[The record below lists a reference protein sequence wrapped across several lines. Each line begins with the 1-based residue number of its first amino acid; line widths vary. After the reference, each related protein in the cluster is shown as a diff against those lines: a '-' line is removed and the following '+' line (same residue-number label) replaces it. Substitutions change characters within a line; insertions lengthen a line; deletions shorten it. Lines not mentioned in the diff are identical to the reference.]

1 VSDDDI
7 KTGPD
12 IKTPNASREKS
23 KGYIPRDLPVDYG
36 DMGERCRVGK
46 RFRDIFYPA
55 KPPLVNRILL
65 NAVSLSYLS
74 DNDMNTGIK

>member
-1 VSDDDI
+1 MSDDDI

-23 KGYIPRDLPVDYG
+23 KGLHPSPSRLWRY
-36 DMGERCRVGK
+36 GERCRVGK
-46 RFRDIFYPA
+46 RFREDIFYPA